1 MPIYGASNLKEVLGE
16 AVVRIVVEVDAVV
29 DAAVHEVVHVVLPAG
44 VAVASVVV
52 QAQMNTNHASVLFV
66 EFPSTW
72 LKTAPR
78 LTLQLLPAS
87 RSVVNTSGHATRTET
102 YDVLRG
108 SSQTMSWRSLNLNWG
123 D

>member
-1 MPIYGASNLKEVLGE
+1 MPIYGASNLTEMPEEVVE
-16 AVVRIVVEVDAVV
+16 HIVVEVDAV
-29 DAAVHEVVHVVLPAG
+29 HEVVHMVLPAG
-44 VAVASVVV
+44 VAVAPVVV

-87 RSVVNTSGHATRTET
+87 RSDVKMPGHGTQTET
-102 YDVLRG
+102 YGVLRG
-108 SSQTMSWRSLNLNWG
+108 SQQTMSQRSLNLNWE